1 MTTTVE
7 NKKHNCA
14 DVEKNVQK
22 FLDDQLSE
30 KEKEAFEL
38 HLDNCLPC
46 DKKVEFEVKLKS
58 ILKMKAKEK
67 NYPKEL
73 EEDLKKIISEHSD

>member
-1 MTTTVE
+1 MKTTAE
-7 NKKHNCA
+7 NKKHNCG
-14 DVEKNVQK
+14 DIEKNVQK
-22 FLDDQLSE
+22 FLDNQLSE
-30 KEKEAFEL
+30 IERKAFEQ

-73 EEDLKKIISEHSD
+73 EEELKKIISDQSN

>member
-1 MTTTVE
+1 MKTTAE
-7 NKKHNCA
+7 NKKHNC
-14 DVEKNVQK
+14 DDIEKNVQK
-22 FLDDQLSE
+22 FLDNQLSE
-30 KEKEAFEL
+30 IEREAFEQ

-73 EEDLKKIISEHSD
+73 EEELKKIISDQSN

>member
-1 MTTTVE
+1 MKTTAE
-7 NKKHNCA
+7 NKKHNC
-14 DVEKNVQK
+14 DDIEKNVQK

-30 KEKEAFEL
+30 TEKETFEQ

-46 DKKVEFEVKLKS
+46 DKKIEFEIKLKS
-58 ILKMKAKEK
+58 IMKIKSQEI

-73 EEDLKKIISEHSD
+73 EQELKKIISSEID